1 MNSYFFS
8 ETHGP
13 RHSKAQPGGWTYT
26 VHIETLGPRHSKA
39 HSEGWAYN
47 IVSTVIEC
55 IRYYVII
62 LGSSRTIAFPELVI
76 SPDSK
81 NIPICTYG
89 GMIALVTL
97 MPNPEPF
104 TIQSLPV

>member
-1 MNSYFFS
+1 MVLGTQKPIASP
-8 ETHGP
+8 EA
-13 RHSKAQPGGWTYT
+13 RWAYT

-39 HSEGWAYN
+39 NSLARGSVGLYR
-47 IVSTVIEC
+47 VSTVIEC
-55 IRYYVII
+55 LRYYVII